1 MIKNFTKN
9 ILSKIIYEIN
19 VKENKE
25 QINNEIIKPI
35 LTTFSEQIY
44 PYVSLL
50 FILYCINL
58 IIIITILILII
69 TK

>member
-9 ILSKIIYEIN
+9 ILNKIINEISI
-19 VKENKE
+19 KENKE
-25 QINNEIIKPI
+25 KINNEIIKPI
-35 LTTFSEQIY
+35 LLTFSEKIY

-50 FILYCINL
+50 FILYCVNL